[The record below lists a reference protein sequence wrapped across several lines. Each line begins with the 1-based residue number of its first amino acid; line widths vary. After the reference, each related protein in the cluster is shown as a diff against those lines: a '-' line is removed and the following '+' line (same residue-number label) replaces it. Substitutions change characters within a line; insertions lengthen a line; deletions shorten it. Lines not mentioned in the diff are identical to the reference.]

1 MYLLTINEKQD
12 NGAYA
17 VLNRYGEK
25 VLFMFEEED
34 DADRYVGLMEVDD
47 FPEMNIIEVDDA
59 VAIKAC
65 QVHNYVYNVITPE
78 DIIVPPKNDPFRKNT
93 LA

>member
-1 MYLLTINEKQD
+1 MFILTVKGYEDEGAFAIEDD
-12 NGAYA
+12 NGER
-17 VLNRYGEK
+17 VL
-25 VLFMFEEED
+25 LMFEEED

-59 VAIKAC
+59 DAIKAC

>member
-1 MYLLTINEKQD
+1 MFILTVKGYEDEGAFAIEDD
-12 NGAYA
+12 NGER
-17 VLNRYGEK
+17 VL
-25 VLFMFEEED
+25 LMFEEED

-78 DIIVPPKNDPFRKNT
+78 DIIVPPKNDPFRKNKM
-93 LA
+93 A